1 MIMFSITC
9 IVISEFSETFAF
21 KCMKIFMIKC
31 IINFHLFFQ
40 KILVWL
46 QKREVR
52 LREFTPVGSDF
63 DTIKVQWNQV
73 KVLESLIIH
82 LCLIVIL

>member
-1 MIMFSITC
+1 MRW
-9 IVISEFSETFAF
+9 
-21 KCMKIFMIKC
+21 KCLSYIAVFLNIYH
-31 IINFHLFFQ
+31 FVFQ

-73 KVLESLIIH
+73 KVWTSTVLYRCMFYNL
-82 LCLIVIL
+82 LD

>member
-1 MIMFSITC
+1 MRLKRFSNIALC
-9 IVISEFSETFAF
+9 LNIHHSV
-21 KCMKIFMIKC
+21 
-31 IINFHLFFQ
+31 FQ

-73 KVLESLIIH
+73 KVGISTVLYRCMFYNL
-82 LCLIVIL
+82 LD